1 MFTKQKIKK
10 IIIRFVVMLLISITL
25 IFHNYLNPIIK
36 NWLTDIN
43 IVSSRN
49 NLMVH
54 FINVGQ
60 GDAIAINL
68 PDGKIMLVDTGP
80 EDNNVTLT
88 NYLKEN
94 VLHNR
99 CNNTID
105 YLVLT
110 HADMDHIG
118 GTLRLLKNFNVK
130 TVFMPKVN
138 SNTDGYEEVLTYV
151 EANCEYRMAYDDY
164 EIKGCEYAITFL
176 KQMSYDDTNDSSQV
190 IKLSCFNKKFLFTG
204 DISVNI
210 ENEFVELYNEF
221 LDCDVLKVS
230 HHGSNSSTSA
240 EFLMLT
246 SPIYSVISVG
256 ADNNYGHPTEEV
268 LNRINALGSKVLRT
282 DKDGNI
288 LFVVGKD
295 YNLTNLNGKYYV
307 FNLSFDF
314 AYLVVIV
321 DVILMLNI
329 IVIIIKKE
337 KVNKHLVDKTLE
349 Y

>member
-10 IIIRFVVMLLISITL
+10 IIISFSIMLLISITL
-25 IFHNYLNPIIK
+25 VFHNFLNLLIK
-36 NWLTDIN
+36 GWLVKIN
-43 IVSSRN
+43 VVSSKN

-54 FINVGQ
+54 FVNVGQ

-68 PDGKIMLVDTGP
+68 PDNKIMLIDTGS

-88 NYLKEN
+88 DYLKEN
-94 VLHNR
+94 VLHAR
-99 CNNTID
+99 HNNKID

-130 TVFMPKVN
+130 TVFVPKVN
-138 SNTDGYEEVLTYV
+138 SNTDSYEEVLTYI

-164 EIKGCEYAITFL
+164 EIKGKDYTITFL

-190 IKLSCFNKKFLFTG
+190 IKLSCFNKKFLFAG
-204 DISVNI
+204 DVSADVENDFI
-210 ENEFVELYNEF
+210 EHYNEF
-221 LDCDVLKVS
+221 LDCDVLKVA
-230 HHGSNSSTSA
+230 HHGSKTSSSA
-240 EFLMLT
+240 EFLMAT
-246 SPIYSVISVG
+246 SPSYSVISVG

-307 FNLSFDF
+307 FNLSLDY
-314 AYLVVIV
+314 AYLVVVV
-321 DVILMLNI
+321 DVILLLYI
-329 IVIIIKKE
+329 VVIIIKKE